1 MNLTNN
7 LSSEKM
13 KNVYRNIC
21 TGIFSVLLLT
31 SCENKNQE
39 AQEEETEQAVAVEAQ
54 QVHRQNFPQEIDY
67 TANVEAWETAFI
79 TGQNGVRIDEIHVA
93 EGEQVRRGQLLV
105 TMNSNQLSQ
114 AQAQLDL
121 AQREVE
127 RLGTLVQ
134 IGAVSGQRLDQAQME
149 LENAMSNFQSL
160 GKNTRLTANF
170 NGVITAKH
178 FSEGEMYMPSANAP
192 SILTLMQL
200 EPVKVTIRIGER
212 FYNQVQQGMAATVRT
227 DVYPNE
233 EFSGEVYRKFPTIDR
248 NSRTFQTEIR
258 IENDG
263 SRLRP
268 GMFARVIL
276 NLGEAEGIY
285 IPSSA
290 VVNQPGTTNRYVFVK
305 EGNKVIR
312 VNVQTG
318 NRFQEQIM
326 IISGL
331 EPGQMII
338 TEGIGKLNEGTRV
351 RVMNKLA
358 LQAE

>member
-1 MNLTNN
+1 
-7 LSSEKM
+7 M
-13 KNVYRNIC
+13 KNFYRNISV
-21 TGIFSVLLLT
+21 GIFGALLLT
-31 SCENKNQE
+31 SCGNGDPE
-39 AQEEETEQAVAVEAQ
+39 AQQEENEQAVAVEAQ
-54 QVHRQNFPQEIDY
+54 QVQRQNFPQEIDY
-67 TANVEAWETAFI
+67 TANVEAWETALI
-79 TGQNGVRIDEIHVA
+79 TGQNGVRIDAIHVD

-105 TMNSNQLSQ
+105 TMNSTQLSQ
-114 AQAQLDL
+114 AEAQLDL
-121 AQREVE
+121 ARREVE
-127 RLGTLVQ
+127 RFGTLVE
-134 IGAVSGQRLDQAQME
+134 IGAVSGQRLDQAQTE
-149 LENAMSNFQSL
+149 LQNALSNFQSL

-170 NGVITAKH
+170 DGVITAKH

-192 SILTLMQL
+192 SILTIMQL

-212 FYNQVQQGMAATVRT
+212 FYNEVQEGMAATVRT
-227 DVYPNE
+227 DVYPDE
-233 EFSGEVYRKFPTIDR
+233 EFSGKVYRKFPTIDR

-263 SRLRP
+263 RRLRP

-276 NLGEAEGIY
+276 NLGDAEGIY

-305 EGNKVIR
+305 EGETVTR
-312 VNVQTG
+312 ANVETG
-318 NRFQEQIM
+318 NRFQEQIR

-351 RVMNKLA
+351 RVMNELA